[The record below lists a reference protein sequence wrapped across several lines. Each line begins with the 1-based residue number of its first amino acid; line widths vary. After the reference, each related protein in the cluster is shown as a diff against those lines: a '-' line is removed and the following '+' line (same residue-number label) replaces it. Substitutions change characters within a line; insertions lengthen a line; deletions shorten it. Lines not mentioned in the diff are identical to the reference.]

1 MYKNLKILAI
11 IPARAGSKG
20 LPNKNKRLFCGKPLI
35 QYSIEC
41 ALSSAYIDNIVVTSD
56 DLDILKICNSFPIT
70 SINRPKHLSDD
81 LASTSDVVKHVLTK
95 FPSYDYFTLL
105 QPTSPLR
112 LTTDIDES
120 IQIVCQHNSSSCVSI
135 SRCKQTPYSLFSL
148 KEDRLLRYT
157 KKSPNSSSR
166 RQDQDDYYFVNGS
179 IYTVKVGAF
188 NKSSTFIF
196 DDTSPLLIPQ
206 QRTIDIDNQVDFD
219 IASLLFDSPRNND

>member
-56 DLDILKICNSFPIT
+56 DLDILNICNSYPIT

-81 LASTSDVVKHVLTK
+81 LASTSDVVKHVLTNS
-95 FPSYDYFTLL
+95 PSYDYFTLL

-112 LTTDIDES
+112 LTADIDES
-120 IQIVCQHNSSSCVSI
+120 IKIVCQHNSSSCVSM
-135 SRCKQTPYSLFSL
+135 SLCKQTPYTLFRL
-148 KEDRLLRYT
+148 KQDKLLRFIEKPPYC
-157 KKSPNSSSR
+157 SSR
-166 RQDQDDYYFVNGS
+166 RQDQEDFYFVNGS
-179 IYTVKVGAF
+179 IYTVKTTEF

-219 IASLLFDSPRNND
+219 TAALLFDSSRNKD